1 MQLQSSCQNTGV
13 GLCRWGSARTHKV
26 WSQRAN
32 VTVWA
37 QHMGCPRL
45 NGAMKEDKVNFMSET
60 HQSILKCIYFVV
72 SNQLQSARALF
83 VNVPGQ
89 LSTFWLPALVAIMC
103 FEKLLIWNAY
113 GHFKSLALA
122 ELCDHRRRII
132 TLFTVVTMP
141 MWCYMRWKCWI

>member
-89 LSTFWLPALVAIMC
+89 LSTF
-103 FEKLLIWNAY
+103 
-113 GHFKSLALA
+113 
-122 ELCDHRRRII
+122 
-132 TLFTVVTMP
+132 
-141 MWCYMRWKCWI
+141 